1 MKIKI
6 IEKTHELD
14 LEDAL
19 NEFIN
24 SVQPKIQDIQY
35 QVAMTSLNG
44 VLEYSFSAMIV
55 YFTWNLAIL
64 INGGEL
70 YHG

>member
-1 MKIKI
+1 MTNYLISLYYNSDMKIKI

-19 NEFIN
+19 NDFIKEK
-24 SVQPKIQDIQY
+24 QPDIQDIFY

-44 VLEYSFSAMIV
+44 QLEYSFSCLIV
-55 YFTWNLAIL
+55 YF
-64 INGGEL
+64 
-70 YHG
+70 

>member
-55 YFTWNLAIL
+55 YFT
-64 INGGEL
+64 
-70 YHG
+70 